1 MRSFRIIARCG
12 KVGKLQ
18 AKAMAGIGN
27 HGNEVLSG
35 RTIDSPIKLL
45 PAHVVWHQL
54 TVTRC
59 PDITNQAFINL
70 Y

>member
-1 MRSFRIIARCG
+1 
-12 KVGKLQ
+12 
-18 AKAMAGIGN
+18 MAGIGN